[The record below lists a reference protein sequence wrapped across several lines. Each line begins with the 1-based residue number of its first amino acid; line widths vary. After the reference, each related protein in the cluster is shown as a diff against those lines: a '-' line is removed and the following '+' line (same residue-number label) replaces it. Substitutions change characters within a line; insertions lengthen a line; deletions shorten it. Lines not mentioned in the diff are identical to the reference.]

1 MRLRGFDGS
10 RVSASTD
17 GPTSGDGARELP
29 LKAERGVVWKM
40 KGPLKDSREEPL
52 DLLI

>member
-1 MRLRGFDGS
+1 MHLRADLPPE
-10 RVSASTD
+10 T
-17 GPTSGDGARELP
+17 GARELP
-29 LKAERGVVWKM
+29 LKAERGVDWKM